1 MAVVSSKRKSA
12 ASNGRKRSAGSETRE
27 RIMDVAE
34 THLGGGGYLGVSL
47 EEVAREV
54 GVSKPALYYHFPKGK
69 EELFIAIAD
78 RALEH
83 HRVGLE
89 RAIADHDSGT
99 AKLRAVARWLMSESN
114 QDHPMDELRDLT
126 RFVSEQHQVKLAEG
140 FFGSLYGPIH
150 RAISSAVESGEFS
163 ENSPE
168 LLTWAFLSLL
178 SGMLQVNNIPAG
190 PSLPE
195 ATRTAQ
201 GMADGAVD
209 LFLNGVLP

>member
-1 MAVVSSKRKSA
+1 VDRERKSA
-12 ASNGRKRSAGSETRE
+12 ASTGRKRSAGSETRE

-54 GVSKPALYYHFPKGK
+54 GVSKPALYYHFPQGK
-69 EELFIAIAD
+69 EQLFIAIAH

-83 HRVGLE
+83 HREGLE
-89 RAIADHDSGT
+89 RAIAAHDSGA
-99 AKLRAVARWLMSESN
+99 AKLRAVARWFMSEGN
-114 QDHPMDELRDLT
+114 QEHPMDELRDLS

-150 RAISSAVESGEFS
+150 RAISSAIESGEFS
-163 ENSPE
+163 DNSPE

-178 SGMLQVNNIPAG
+178 SGMLQVNNVSAG

-195 ATRTAQ
+195 ATRTAE
-201 GMADGAVD
+201 GMADRTVD
-209 LFLNGVLP
+209 LFLNGALQ

>member
-1 MAVVSSKRKSA
+1 
-12 ASNGRKRSAGSETRE
+12 
-27 RIMDVAE
+27 MDVAE

-47 EEVAREV
+47 EEVAKEV
-54 GVSKPALYYHFPKGK
+54 GVSKPALYYHFPQGK

-83 HRVGLE
+83 HREGLE
-89 RAIADHDSGT
+89 RAIADHDSGA

-126 RFVSEQHQVKLAEG
+126 RFVSEQHQVKLAEA

-195 ATRTAQ
+195 ATRTAE
-201 GMADGAVD
+201 GMADRTVD

>member
-1 MAVVSSKRKSA
+1 VDRERTSA
-12 ASNGRKRSAGSETRE
+12 ASTGRKRSVGSETRE

-54 GVSKPALYYHFPKGK
+54 GVSKPALYYHFPHGK
-69 EELFIAIAD
+69 EELFVAIAQ
-78 RALEH
+78 RALAH
-83 HRVGLE
+83 HREGLE
-89 RAIADHDSGT
+89 GAIAAHDSGA

-114 QDHPMDELRDLT
+114 QDHPMDELRDLS
-126 RFVSEQHQVKLAEG
+126 RFVSEQHQRDLAEG

-150 RAISSAVESGEFS
+150 RAISLAVESGEFS
-163 ENSPE
+163 ENCSE

-178 SGMLQVNNIPAG
+178 SGMLQVENVPAG
-190 PSLPE
+190 PTLPE
-195 ATRTAQ
+195 ATRTAE
-201 GMADGAVD
+201 GMAERTVD

>member
-1 MAVVSSKRKSA
+1 
-12 ASNGRKRSAGSETRE
+12 
-27 RIMDVAE
+27 MDVAE

-54 GVSKPALYYHFPKGK
+54 GVSKPALYYHFPQGK
-69 EELFIAIAD
+69 EQLFIAIAH

-83 HRVGLE
+83 HRGGLE
-89 RAIADHDSGT
+89 RAIATHDSGA

-126 RFVSEQHQVKLAEG
+126 RFVSEQHQLELAEG
-140 FFGSLYGPIH
+140 FFGSLYGPIY
-150 RAISSAVESGEFS
+150 RAVSSAVESGEFS

-168 LLTWAFLSLL
+168 FLTWAFLSLL
-178 SGMLQVNNIPAG
+178 SGMLQVNNIPAR
-190 PSLPE
+190 PTLPQ
-195 ATRTAQ
+195 ATRTAE
-201 GMADGAVD
+201 GMADRTVD

>member
-1 MAVVSSKRKSA
+1 
-12 ASNGRKRSAGSETRE
+12 
-27 RIMDVAE
+27 MDVAE

-54 GVSKPALYYHFPKGK
+54 GVSKPALYYHFPQGK
-69 EELFIAIAD
+69 EQLFIAIAH

-83 HRVGLE
+83 HREGLE
-89 RAIADHDSGT
+89 RAIAAHDSGA
-99 AKLRAVARWLMSESN
+99 AKLRAVARWFMSEGN
-114 QDHPMDELRDLT
+114 QDHPMDELRDLS
-126 RFVSEQHQVKLAEG
+126 RFVGEQHQLELAEG

-150 RAISSAVESGEFS
+150 RAVLSAVESGEFS

-195 ATRTAQ
+195 ATRTAE
-201 GMADGAVD
+201 GMAERTVD
-209 LFLNGVLP
+209 LFLNGALQ

>member
-1 MAVVSSKRKSA
+1 MSKDSVKA
-12 ASNGRKRSAGSETRE
+12 AWTGRKRSVGSETRE

-34 THLGGGGYLGVSL
+34 MHLGGGGYLGVSL

-54 GVSKPALYYHFPKGK
+54 GVSKPALYYHFPQGK
-69 EELFIAIAD
+69 EELFVAIAH

-83 HRVGLE
+83 HRKGLE
-89 RAIADHDSGT
+89 RAITAHDTGA
-99 AKLRAVARWLMSESN
+99 AKLRAVARWFMSEGN

-126 RFVSEQHQVKLAEG
+126 RFVNEQHQLELAEG

-150 RAISSAVESGEFS
+150 RAISSALESGEFS

-178 SGMLQVNNIPAG
+178 SGMLQINNTPAG
-190 PSLPE
+190 PTLPE
-195 ATRTAQ
+195 AVRAAE
-201 GMADGAVD
+201 GMADRTVD
-209 LFLNGVLP
+209 LFLNGALP